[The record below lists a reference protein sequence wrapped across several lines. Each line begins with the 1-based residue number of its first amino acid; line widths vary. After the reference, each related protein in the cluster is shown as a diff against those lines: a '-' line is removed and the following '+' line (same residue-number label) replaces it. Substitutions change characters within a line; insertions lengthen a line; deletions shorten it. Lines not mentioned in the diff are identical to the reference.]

1 MSNELDTTIN
11 PEARA
16 RIIATAEQLYE
27 AAGRGANFPNVSD
40 VRRNARADMNTTSAV
55 MKEWRRSKS
64 TAVVAVA
71 VAVPDRLR
79 LAFDAALASVWTEAQ
94 DIANEAL
101 SAAQAA
107 WETERAEAESLRAE
121 LSQAFESQGAEL
133 AAAQERIT
141 ELDAA
146 NGKLSAEVSTLRDVL
161 AKSEEQAHMA
171 QARAEEIERRADE
184 LRIELDRAHGEAD
197 AIRASLAEQTAALRV
212 AQDAVTVAEAE
223 KRSALEAGAEERTR
237 LADELAAVRADAAT
251 AHKEAASLRAAV
263 EAGKA
268 ESERNQAQ
276 AAEERTRFTN
286 ELAAVRA
293 DAATAR
299 EDAARKGGELDA
311 LRAQSVALLDALKK
325 PADDSAP
332 ADASAKPARK
342 SSAQDKK

>member
-1 MSNELDTTIN
+1 MSTELDTTIN
-11 PEARA
+11 SEARA
-16 RIIATAEQLYE
+16 RIVAAAEQLYD
-27 AAGRGANFPNVSD
+27 AAGRGPNFPNVGD
-40 VRRNARADMNTTSAV
+40 VRRAARADMNTTSAV

-64 TAVVAVA
+64 TAVVAVT

-79 LAFDAALASVWTEAQ
+79 LAFDAALGSVWTEAQ

-107 WETERAEAESLRAE
+107 WETERAEAETLRAE
-121 LSQAFESQGAEL
+121 LSQAFESQGVEL
-133 AAAQERIT
+133 VTAQERIT
-141 ELDAA
+141 ELDGA
-146 NGKLSAEVSTLRDVL
+146 NEKLSAEVSSLRDAL
-161 AKSEEQAHMA
+161 AKSEENAHTA

-184 LRIELDRAHGEAD
+184 LRIELDRAHGEAV

-223 KRSALEAGAEERTR
+223 KRSLLEAGAEERAR
-237 LADELAAVRADAAT
+237 FANEVAAVRADAAT

-268 ESERNQAQ
+268 EAERNQAQ
-276 AAEERTRFTN
+276 AAEERTHLTN
-286 ELAAVRA
+286 ELDAVRA

-299 EDAARKGGELDA
+299 EDAARKSGELDA
-311 LRAQSVALLDALKK
+311 LRVQSAALLDALKK
-325 PADDSAP
+325 PAEASAP
-332 ADASAKPARK
+332 TDTSAKSARK

>member
-1 MSNELDTTIN
+1 MTTSTDANQIN

-16 RIIATAEQLYE
+16 RIVAAADSLYE
-27 AAGRGANFPNVSD
+27 AGGRAEFPTVD
-40 VRRNARADMNTTSAV
+40 AVRRAARADMNTTSAV

-64 TAVVAVA
+64 AAVVAPTVT
-71 VAVPDRLR
+71 VPDRLR
-79 LAFDAALASVWTEAQ
+79 LAFDTALAAVWGEAQ

-101 SAAQAA
+101 AAAQAA
-107 WETERAEAESLRAE
+107 WEVERADAEALRAE

-133 AAAQERIT
+133 VTAQERIT
-141 ELDAA
+141 ELDGA
-146 NGKLSAEVSTLRDVL
+146 NEKLSAEVATLRDAL
-161 AKSEEQAHMA
+161 AKSEEQAHTA

-184 LRIELDRAHGEAD
+184 LRIELDRAHAEAD
-197 AIRASLAEQTAALRV
+197 AIRASLADQTAALRV

-237 LADELAAVRADAAT
+237 FTNELAAVRADAAT

-263 EAGKA
+263 EASKA
-268 ESERNQAQ
+268 EGERIQEQAT
-276 AAEERTRFTN
+276 EERTRFTS

-299 EDAARKGGELDA
+299 EDAARMRGELDA

-325 PADDSAP
+325 PAEASAP

>member
-1 MSNELDTTIN
+1 MSMELDTTIN

-16 RIIATAEQLYE
+16 RIVAAADQLYE
-27 AAGRGANFPNVSD
+27 AAGRGANFPNVGD
-40 VRRNARADMNTTSAV
+40 VRRTARADMNTTSAV

-64 TAVVAVA
+64 TAVVAVT

-79 LAFDAALASVWTEAQ
+79 QAFDAALGSVWTEAQ

-107 WETERAEAESLRAE
+107 WETERADAESLRSE
-121 LSQAFESQGAEL
+121 LSQAFEAQGGEL
-133 AAAQERIT
+133 ATALERIT
-141 ELDAA
+141 ELDAG
-146 NGKLSAEVSTLRDVL
+146 NEKLSAEVATLRDAL
-161 AKSEEQAHMA
+161 AKSEEQAHMS
-171 QARAEEIERRADE
+171 QVRAEEIERRADE
-184 LRIELDRAHGEAD
+184 LRTELDRAHSEGD
-197 AIRASLAEQTAALRV
+197 AIRANLAEQTAALRI

-237 LADELAAVRADAAT
+237 FTNELAAVRADAST

-263 EAGKA
+263 GAAKA
-268 ESERNQAQ
+268 EGERIQSQ

-293 DAATAR
+293 DASTAR
-299 EDAARKGGELDA
+299 EDAARMRGELDA

-325 PADDSAP
+325 PAEASAP
-332 ADASAKPARK
+332 ADASAKSARK

>member
-1 MSNELDTTIN
+1 MSTEQDTTIN
-11 PEARA
+11 SEARA
-16 RIIATAEQLYE
+16 RIVAAAEQLYD
-27 AAGRGANFPNVSD
+27 AAGRGPNFPNVTD
-40 VRRNARADMNTTSAV
+40 VRRAARADMNTTSAV

-79 LAFDAALASVWTEAQ
+79 VAFDAALASVWTEAQ

-133 AAAQERIT
+133 VTAQERIA
-141 ELDAA
+141 ELDATTE
-146 NGKLSAEVSTLRDVL
+146 KLTAEVSTLRASL

-184 LRIELDRAHGEAD
+184 LRIELDRAHGEAV

-212 AQDAVTVAEAE
+212 AQDAVTVAEAG
-223 KRSALEAGAEERTR
+223 KRSALEAG
-237 LADELAAVRADAAT
+237 
-251 AHKEAASLRAAV
+251 
-263 EAGKA
+263 
-268 ESERNQAQ
+268 
-276 AAEERTRFTN
+276 AEERTRFTN

-293 DAATAR
+293 DAAAAHKEAASLRAAVEAGKTEAKRNQAQAAEERARLTNELAAVRADAATAR
-299 EDAARKGGELDA
+299 EDGARKSGELDA
-311 LRAQSVALLDALKK
+311 LRVQSAALLDVLKK
-325 PADDSAP
+325 PADASAP
-332 ADASAKPARK
+332 ADTSAKSARK
-342 SSAQDKK
+342 SSAPDKK

>member
-1 MSNELDTTIN
+1 MSIELDTTIN

-16 RIIATAEQLYE
+16 RIIAAADQLYD
-27 AAGRGANFPNVSD
+27 AAGRGANFPKVDD
-40 VRRNARADMNTTSAV
+40 VRRAARADMNTTSAV

-64 TAVVAVA
+64 TAVVAVT
-71 VAVPDRLR
+71 VTVPDRLR
-79 LAFDAALASVWTEAQ
+79 QAFDAALGSVWTEAQ

-107 WETERAEAESLRAE
+107 WETERADAESLRSE
-121 LSQAFESQGAEL
+121 LSQAFEAQGAEL
-133 AAAQERIT
+133 ATAQERIT

-146 NGKLSAEVSTLRDVL
+146 NATLSADVSTLRDAL

-171 QARAEEIERRADE
+171 QVRAEEIERRADE
-184 LRIELDRAHGEAD
+184 LRTELDRAHGEAD
-197 AIRASLAEQTAALRV
+197 AIRVSLVEQTAALRV

-223 KRSALEAGAEERTR
+223 KRSALDAGAEERTR
-237 LADELAAVRADAAT
+237 FTNELAVVRADAST

-263 EAGKA
+263 EAAKA
-268 ESERNQAQ
+268 EGERIQSQ
-276 AAEERTRFTN
+276 AAEERARLTN
-286 ELAAVRA
+286 ELGVVRA

-299 EDAARKGGELDA
+299 EDAARMRGELDA

-325 PADDSAP
+325 PADESAS

-342 SSAQDKK
+342 PSATAKK